1 MAEYRPATTG
11 PLRFGV
17 FEVEP
22 SARELR
28 KHGVRIKLQDQPFAV
43 LLILLENPG
52 HLVTKEELQQRLW
65 PADTFV
71 EFDKGIYN
79 AMKRLRE
86 TLGDEAETP
95 RYIETLPRR
104 GYRFIAPVQRRDGVG
119 ERLEL
124 PLTPES
130 TPRSNGIKRLALLA
144 SLFCVLVPGVIF
156 ISAKLRSSPPVP
168 KVVDTAQITTDGL
181 HKDVTLRLLSDG
193 TRLYFQEGAFV
204 GPKSTVAPGFV
215 QSAALVHVSTE
226 GGETAQIPLGLGD
239 ALIYDIAPTRSEL
252 LVGGPASPPLKR
264 PLWVVP
270 LPTGSPR
277 RVSDILALDACWSPD
292 GNHLV
297 FVGGENPKGLFVA
310 NRDGSNIR
318 KLVALDRIPYWIRF
332 SPDGTRL
339 RFTVFSNSGRP
350 EDWDIMEMAAN
361 GSGLHYLPIHGCC
374 GKWSADGKYYFY
386 QTSRDIWVLPER
398 RTILGGAEIG
408 TPAQLTTG
416 PITFGAPTPHC
427 GRKAAICG
435 RR

>member
-1 MAEYRPATTG
+1 
-11 PLRFGV
+11 
-17 FEVEP
+17 
-22 SARELR
+22 
-28 KHGVRIKLQDQPFAV
+28 
-43 LLILLENPG
+43 
-52 HLVTKEELQQRLW
+52 
-65 PADTFV
+65 
-71 EFDKGIYN
+71 
-79 AMKRLRE
+79 MKRLRE

-297 FVGGENPKGLFVA
+297 FVGGENPKDLFVA

-318 KLVALDRIPYWIRF
+318 KLAALDRIPYWIRF